1 MCFFVAKLKQ
11 LSIFYYSVEHSKER
25 QMLETTIQSESVNK
39 MSLELKLGHR
49 KFRRMIISYLID
61 TGISTRI

>member
-1 MCFFVAKLKQ
+1 MFFCGE
-11 LSIFYYSVEHSKER
+11 IETVEHILLQCRAYSKER

>member
-1 MCFFVAKLKQ
+1 
-11 LSIFYYSVEHSKER
+11 
-25 QMLETTIQSESVNK
+25 MLETKIQSESVNK
-39 MSLELKLGHR
+39 MTLELKLGHR